1 MQLNEIVTEVLERAS
16 MDTATKIWTDVAERQ
31 RQRRKERGLLE
42 GHGVKTETIE
52 FLLEDR
58 YGEILDALRAQGAAA
73 FYKDGALSITVGGVK
88 LSDRPLLLLLD
99 EEM

>member
-1 MQLNEIVTEVLERAS
+1 MRLNEIVTEVLRRGS
-16 MDTATKIWTDVAERQ
+16 MDTATKTWTDAADAERQ
-31 RQRRKERGLLE
+31 RQKGREQLE
-42 GHGVKTETIE
+42 ARGVKTETIE

-58 YGEILDALRAQGAAA
+58 YGEILDTLRAQGAAA
-73 FYKDGALSITVGGVK
+73 FYKDGAPGITVGGVK